1 METIYQSNF
10 AKHEYESKTKTVFS
24 DWFKE
29 TANMTADEFR
39 SEMQEWLNVFR
50 KCKPSYLYDKCVD
63 FSYPISLDEQIWMA
77 HLLNAEWIK
86 LGLKK
91 YAHMVPSE
99 LISEISVEQL
109 FDEFF
114 QMKLDN
120 QYPIVNFSDKDKALK
135 WLYD

>member
-1 METIYQSNF
+1 
-10 AKHEYESKTKTVFS
+10 
-24 DWFKE
+24 
-29 TANMTADEFR
+29 
-39 SEMQEWLNVFR
+39 MQEWLNVFR